1 MKSKHLLLLMLLALF
16 APWAANAQT
25 VTIGTGT
32 DTQYES
38 PMDNYYNYSFVEMI
52 YTADEIAAGNPTEN
66 TILSVGFHLA
76 SEGLNN
82 KTYTITVYMKNID
95 ATSFESASHVA
106 FASTD
111 AVTTKNVTATTSGWV
126 TVELDTPFTYD
137 PTKSLL
143 IGVNKTAGSYAGSSY
158 KWSYTTTT
166 EYRHLRN
173 HQDTPAAYDPTT
185 PPTYPTRDY
194 KRPNVQL
201 TFGVPPT
208 CFAPQNLTCT
218 EYTATSATLTWQR
231 HANGTENAWVLQ
243 YSTDN
248 TFATGVQSVNV
259 SNTPSTQLT
268 DLTAETNYYARVRPD
283 CDENLWSDVCE
294 FKPTAAQTVTIGSG
308 TGTTYYFPSNTNYD
322 YSYTQQ
328 IYTAAEIGQIGA
340 IKSVSFKGNGAG
352 NRTFVVYMANT
363 TKETFAD
370 KTDVIPI
377 ADATQ
382 VFSGS
387 VTFTANEWKTIE
399 LAGDGF
405 DYDGGN
411 LAIIVDDNSGNWTMG
426 STNWAAFSTSGNQ
439 ALYFYRD
446 SNDIDPTIPAS
457 SNNSVTNSKNQIILS
472 ILPTNTPKPR
482 NIQVSDITASQAT
495 VSWEAPATGTPTGY
509 EYQIKVSGN
518 EWPTSWT
525 SAGNNLSVEPTGL
538 TASTTYDFRVRATY
552 TAGNSKSIE
561 TQFTTLDDCAF
572 PTGFAATLV
581 AGNGTVATFSWTKG
595 FSEDDDWVLQ
605 YGTDNT
611 FATCTEINDGFTVSG
626 NTVTFEATT
635 DITPEVLHYARV
647 KTDCGSGSY
656 SSWTDVY
663 EFTPSNYVDYT
674 FRETAS
680 STTSYVPFYGSYTTS
695 ATNQSQFVIP
705 AAQLPDELVGGT
717 IRSIT
722 YYTSSTTTTNWG
734 GVTFDVYMAEVE
746 NTTFSTPVTFI
757 DWTTL
762 TNVYSGTVSLSN
774 GMMTIAF
781 DRNYTYNGGNLLI
794 GFKTNTAGTETQSI
808 NWTAYYGSTY
818 NEVHQYSTYNA
829 SRSYYQPKIT
839 FSYQPT
845 PYKYPVIDEAS
856 CTAGTTTAHIAWTVT
871 GANPTGYQ
879 YQYKTAAGEWPT
891 NWTSVNTA
899 YADLSGLTSGTSYD
913 FRVKALYEG
922 NHESAVVDY
931 SFFTECAVVTTF
943 PWKEDFEAY
952 SAGDFSH
959 PCWQNVHIS
968 GDGTYI
974 FKVNTSTTGG
984 NTTHQL
990 QLPDQAAGTE
1000 TMLRLPEMNLPSND
1014 YQFVIDVFRN
1024 ANTYQSYPYELEG
1037 IHVYVST
1044 NGNLEGAT
1052 ELAYIPRH
1060 KDVSNTLIP
1069 AEEVEGWYTY
1079 EIPIGISGNCYIIL
1093 KGVNQYITSTYMDNL
1108 TVEQI
1113 PTCARPSELASSNVT
1128 NHSATIEWT
1137 AGDAEQTL
1145 WQIAYSKTDFDPNT
1159 ANFDVTTV
1167 TTIDATAHPF
1177 TLDKI
1182 LDPES
1187 TYYVYV
1193 RANCGT
1199 AAEPDFGPWNR
1210 KGISFTTQV
1219 ATPAPSNFVATNPA
1233 SEKVDMTWN
1242 AGGGDFESWEIYY
1255 VASETAPDAPT
1266 ASTTA
1271 TVSNIT
1277 TLPTTEAP
1285 YVLEGLNPVTK
1296 YYAWIRAKHVWNN
1309 ETTYSD
1315 WVALTSSYFETLDA
1329 CPTPTDLVA
1338 TNLTSVSADLS
1349 WVGSDDVDSYTVQYR
1364 TAAGMGAA
1372 ILSEEFASTSVPTNW
1387 TKNNG
1392 LFNETA
1398 GTATLTTDS
1407 YGWYFG
1413 TDHSLFNS
1421 NHAYVN
1427 IYGNNQKWLV
1437 TPIITLGEGNVL
1449 TFDLALTAYSSSAT
1463 NPQTTGTDD
1472 KFFVLVSTDNKETW
1486 NVLRK
1491 WDNADS
1497 PYVYNE
1503 IAVAGESITLDLS
1516 SFDRQ
1521 SVYIAFY
1528 GESTVTNADN
1538 NLHIDNVMVGTPTPA
1553 GNWIDA
1559 TTNVEERSF
1568 QLTGLTAGTKY
1579 DVHVKSNCTSGE
1591 YCEPITFTTLAEG
1604 NMVFTNAT
1612 NDGKWGTA
1620 GNWAPAQLPV
1630 LTDEV
1635 ILRAN
1640 ATIEN
1645 DCVAEAKKITFSGTP
1660 TPTLTIAD
1668 GGQLITNTAVNAKVQ
1683 KVINTHGET
1692 TADGGWY
1699 FIASPIN
1706 SSSYSATSTGLNLIT
1721 DTYGATIPEGQSATY
1736 DLYSFLQNPTLDE
1749 NGVGNEWRNYRK
1761 STFSLA
1767 NGKGYLYASLNGTT
1781 LNFSGNIKALPTTAS
1796 QAVSLT
1802 YASESTT
1809 QDMSYRGW
1817 NLVGNPF
1824 TFDTYVNMSYY
1835 KMNEDGSGVEPVDAY
1850 QTTTI
1855 APCTGIMVQATET
1868 VQSITFS
1875 KDAPS
1880 AQNGKGNLN
1889 IALAQANVRNN
1900 TVMDK
1905 AVLSFNEGS
1914 QLSKFYFGQSK
1925 ANIYFPQFNEEL
1937 AIVQSE
1943 GMGEMPLSF
1952 RANEN
1957 GSYTLSFSSEEVS
1970 FSYLHLVDNMTG
1982 NDVDLLQTPS
1992 YTFDAL
1998 KLVFATGNAADD
2010 SFAFYSNGN
2019 WIINNDGQATLQV
2032 IDVTGRI
2039 LSSETVNGSVST
2051 TINAAP
2057 GVYMLRLVNGDNVKV
2072 QKVVVR

>member
-1 MKSKHLLLLMLLALF
+1 M
-16 APWAANAQT
+16 
-25 VTIGTGT
+25 
-32 DTQYES
+32 
-38 PMDNYYNYSFVEMI
+38 
-52 YTADEIAAGNPTEN
+52 
-66 TILSVGFHLA
+66 
-76 SEGLNN
+76 
-82 KTYTITVYMKNID
+82 
-95 ATSFESASHVA
+95 
-106 FASTD
+106 
-111 AVTTKNVTATTSGWV
+111 
-126 TVELDTPFTYD
+126 
-137 PTKSLL
+137 

-231 HANGTENAWVLQ
+231 HASGTENAWVLQ

-259 SNTPSTQLT
+259 SSTPSKELT
-268 DLTAETNYYARVRPD
+268 GLTAEQTYYARVRPD

-328 IYTAAEIGQIGA
+328 IYTAAEIGQIGT
-340 IKSVSFKGNGAG
+340 IKSVSFKGNNEGT
-352 NRTFVVYMANT
+352 RTFVVYMANT

-411 LAIIVDDNSGNWTMG
+411 LAIIVDDNSGDWNMG

-482 NIQVSDITASQAT
+482 NLEVSNLTAHQAT
-495 VSWEAPATGTPTGY
+495 VSWQAPATGTPTGY
-509 EYQIKVSGN
+509 EYQIKVAGE
-518 EWPTSWT
+518 EWPTSWIN
-525 SAGNNLSVEPTGL
+525 AENNLSVEPTGL
-538 TASTTYDFRVRATY
+538 SASTDYVVRVRAIY
-552 TAGNSKSIE
+552 AEGESGSIE
-561 TQFTTLDDCAF
+561 TEFRTLDACAF
-572 PTGFAATLV
+572 PTNFTATTV
-581 AGNGTVATFSWTKG
+581 PGVGTDANFSWVKG
-595 FSEDDDWVLQ
+595 YDETAWNLQ
-605 YGTDNT
+605 LATDVDFNMGVVE
-611 FATCTEINDGFTVSG
+611 FTEGFVVDG
-626 NTVTFEATT
+626 NNVTFHATT
-635 DITPEVLHYARV
+635 LTPEQTYYAHV
-647 KTDCGSGSY
+647 KANCGGGST
-656 SSWTDVY
+656 STWSNVET
-663 EFTPSNYVDYT
+663 FTPSNYVDYT
-674 FRETAS
+674 YGANA
-680 STTSYVPFYGSYTTS
+680 STTSSNIPFYGNYANDERTI
-695 ATNQSQFVIP
+695 SQYIIP
-705 AAQLPDELVGGT
+705 ATELANVAGGT
-717 IRSIT
+717 IRSLT
-722 YYTSSTTTTNWG
+722 YYTNSTPNWG
-734 GVTFDVYMAEVE
+734 TATVKVYVKEVNRTTFASSSASEVEDWETMTQVYNGSLTVSGGQMTITFD
-746 NTTFSTPVTFI
+746 NTY
-757 DWTTL
+757 L
-762 TNVYSGTVSLSN
+762 YG
-774 GMMTIAF
+774 
-781 DRNYTYNGGNLLI
+781 GGNLMI
-794 GFKTNTAGTETQSI
+794 GIKMDQTGTSASVSWSSI
-808 NWTAYYGSTY
+808 YNSSAYTGLYAYYSTSY
-818 NEVHQYSTYNA
+818 YSTGMSYN
-829 SRSYYQPKIT
+829 RSNYYPKTTIN
-839 FSYQPT
+839 YQPT
-845 PYKYPVIDEAS
+845 PYKKPVIDEAS
-856 CTAGTTTAHIAWTVT
+856 CTFETTSAHIAWTVT
-871 GANPTGYQ
+871 GATPTGYQ
-879 YQYKTAAGEWPT
+879 YQYKSASATDWPSA
-891 NWTSVNTA
+891 WTSVTTA
-899 YADLSGLTSGTSYD
+899 AADLSGLTPGSSYD
-913 FRVKALYEG
+913 FRVKALYDGG
-922 NHESAVVDY
+922 NESFAVDY
-931 SFFTECAVVTTF
+931 SFFTECTAVTAF
-943 PWKEDFEAY
+943 PWSEKFEAY

-959 PCWQNVHIS
+959 PCWVNERIV
-968 GDGTYI
+968 DGTGNGSLYVYQI
-974 FKVNTSTTGG
+974 STSTQGE
-984 NTTHQL
+984 NSTHKL
-990 QLPDQAAGTE
+990 ILPDMSAGTI
-1000 TMLRLPEMNLPSND
+1000 TKLRLPEMTLASGTD
-1014 YQFVIDVFRN
+1014 YQFVMDVYRDN
-1024 ANTYQSYPYELEG
+1024 NSKQNEGVRIYASANGE
-1037 IHVYVST
+1037 VD
-1044 NGNLEGAT
+1044 GAT
-1052 ELAYIPRH
+1052 ELGFIQHYIGYEP
-1060 KDVSNTLIP
+1060 
-1069 AEEVEGWYTY
+1069 VETTVGWYTY
-1079 EIPIGISGNCYIIL
+1079 EFPISLTGTCYIIL
-1093 KGVNQYITSTYMDNL
+1093 CGYSQWGTTTYMDNL
-1108 TVEQI
+1108 IVEEI
-1113 PTCARPSELASSNVT
+1113 PTCARPEGLAYSNVT

-1145 WQIAYSKTDFDPNT
+1145 WQVAYSKTSFDPNT

-1167 TTIDATAHPF
+1167 STIDATAHPF

-1182 LDPES
+1182 LDAES

-1199 AAEPDFGPWNR
+1199 ATEPDFGPWNR
-1210 KGISFTTQV
+1210 KGISFTTLA
-1219 ATPAPSNFVATNPA
+1219 ATPAPSNFVASNPA

-1242 AGGGDFESWEIYY
+1242 AGGGDFESWELFY
-1255 VASETAPDAPT
+1255 VASETAPEAPT

-1329 CPTPTDLVA
+1329 CPTPTNLVA

-1349 WVGSDDVDSYTVQYR
+1349 WVGSDDVESYTVQYR
-1364 TAAGMGAA
+1364 TAAGMGTTV
-1372 ILSEEFASTSVPTNW
+1372 LSEGFGSSIPTDWEN
-1387 TKNNG
+1387 KIG
-1392 LFNETA
+1392 LLSDVMA
-1398 GTATLTTDS
+1398 GTATLSTGS
-1407 YGWYFG
+1407 QWSFG
-1413 TDHSLFNS
+1413 TGNGVFDS
-1421 NHAYVN
+1421 HARIN
-1427 IYGNNQKWLV
+1427 IYGQDYSERKGWLITKAINV
-1437 TPIITLGEGNVL
+1437 TDGTVL
-1449 TFDLALTAYSSSAT
+1449 SFDLALTAFSGNNVPA
-1463 NPQTTGTDD
+1463 PQTNGTDD
-1472 KFFVLVSTDNKETW
+1472 RFVVLVTTDNEATW
-1486 NVLRK
+1486 ESLRE
-1491 WDNADS
+1491 WNNSGSA
-1497 PYVYNE
+1497 YVYNN
-1503 IAVAGESITLDLS
+1503 IANTATGQNVVLDLS
-1516 SFDRQ
+1516 NYKGN
-1521 SVYIAFY
+1521 SVKIAFY

-1538 NLHIDNVMVGTPTPA
+1538 YLHIDNVIVGTPTPA
-1553 GNWIDA
+1553 GDWIDA

-1640 ATIEN
+1640 ATIES
-1645 DCVAEAKKITFSGTP
+1645 DCVAEAKKINLNSN
-1660 TPTLTIAD
+1660 TLTIAD
-1668 GGQLITNTAVNAKVQ
+1668 GGQLITNTAVNATVQ
-1683 KVINTHGET
+1683 KAITGHNGEN
-1692 TADGGWY
+1692 GGWY

-1957 GSYTLSFSSEEVS
+1957 GSYTLSFTSEEVS
-1970 FSYLHLVDNMTG
+1970 FSYLHLIDNMTG

-1998 KLVFATGNAADD
+1998 TTDYESRFKLVFATGNAADD